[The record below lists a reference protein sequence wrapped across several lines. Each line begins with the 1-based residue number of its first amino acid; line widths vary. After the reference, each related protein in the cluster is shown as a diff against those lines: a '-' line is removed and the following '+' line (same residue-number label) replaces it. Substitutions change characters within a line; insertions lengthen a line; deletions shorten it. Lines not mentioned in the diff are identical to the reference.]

1 MKTIRRALDAM
12 VGTGLILG
20 LLGVW
25 GCSDPANQPSPSK
38 KVAESRRDELQKA
51 TQSGVP
57 DKKGAAA
64 AKGRAR

>member
-1 MKTIRRALDAM
+1 MKTIRPALDAM

-20 LLGVW
+20 LLGVS
-25 GCSDPANQPSPSK
+25 GCSDPANQQTDSK

-57 DKKGAAA
+57 DKKGAA
-64 AKGRAR
+64 KGRAR

>member
-1 MKTIRRALDAM
+1 MKKFRLALDAM

-20 LLGVW
+20 LLGVS
-25 GCSDPANQPSPSK
+25 GCSDPANQPTASK

-57 DKKGAAA
+57 AKKGAAPG
-64 AKGRAR
+64 KGR